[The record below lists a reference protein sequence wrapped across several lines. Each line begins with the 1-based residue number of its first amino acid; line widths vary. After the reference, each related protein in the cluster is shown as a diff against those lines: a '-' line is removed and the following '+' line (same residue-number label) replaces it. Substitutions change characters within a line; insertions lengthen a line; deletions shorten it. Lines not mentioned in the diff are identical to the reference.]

1 MEQQP
6 SYYSIITANVRY
18 DNRLTDSEKLLFAE
32 ITSLS
37 NVYGYCT
44 ASNGYFSKLYEVTK
58 VTISRRIAK
67 LKKYGYLKV
76 EIIRELSSSNPHAE
90 CNYKI
95 TLLSPEEGNVVL
107 LDYDGFNKKILT
119 FRRGDWVNRLYRY
132 FYHKERCYLQ
142 DRAEHP
148 NFQLIQY

>member
-1 MEQQP
+1 MTHLRR
-6 SYYSIITANVRY
+6 YIIFNSITFYI
-18 DNRLTDSEKLLFAE
+18 
-32 ITSLS
+32 
-37 NVYGYCT
+37 
-44 ASNGYFSKLYEVTK
+44 
-58 VTISRRIAK
+58 
-67 LKKYGYLKV
+67 
-76 EIIRELSSSNPHAE
+76 

-95 TLLSPEEGNVVL
+95 TLLSPEEDNVVL

>member
-1 MEQQP
+1 MGMND
-6 SYYSIITANVRY
+6 YLDITASELLKELNNFFMIDTY
-18 DNRLTDSEKLLFAE
+18 DGSENGFWANSKALTDKHYWMDGD
-32 ITSLS
+32 
-37 NVYGYCT
+37 N
-44 ASNGYFSKLYEVTK
+44 
-58 VTISRRIAK
+58 
-67 LKKYGYLKV
+67 KV

-95 TLLSPEEGNVVL
+95 TLLSPEEGNVAL

>member
-1 MEQQP
+1 M
-6 SYYSIITANVRY
+6 
-18 DNRLTDSEKLLFAE
+18 
-32 ITSLS
+32 
-37 NVYGYCT
+37 
-44 ASNGYFSKLYEVTK
+44 
-58 VTISRRIAK
+58 
-67 LKKYGYLKV
+67 
-76 EIIRELSSSNPHAE
+76 
-90 CNYKI
+90 
-95 TLLSPEEGNVVL
+95 VL